1 MAWRALF
8 PGLVGDRRARP
19 EDVTSDPFARPD
31 ADQAPESDDLSLALD
46 EIEAAALDIY
56 ASNGLPRQP
65 GHYRLAPN
73 ETEWRFIGADLTPE
87 ARFSLTL
94 EHPSEQGWRFAR
106 LQDLGARSDR
116 ADLREAS
123 RLLND
128 IAMFRKARRGVLTQ
142 DHLLMAMEL
151 GGAWRALRD
160 AEAVRTSKLNLS
172 VPGNI
177 RARRD
182 KPISEA

>member
-8 PGLVGDRRARP
+8 PGLIGGRRARQQ
-19 EDVTSDPFARPD
+19 DVDPDPFVRPD
-31 ADQAPESDDLSLALD
+31 ADHAPESDDLSVALD
-46 EIEAAALDIY
+46 EIEAAALELY
-56 ASNGLPRQP
+56 ASNGLPGQP

-73 ETEWRFIGADLTPE
+73 ETEWRFIGADLKPE
-87 ARFSLTL
+87 ARFALTL
-94 EHPSEQGWRFAR
+94 EHPPEQGWRFAR

-116 ADLREAS
+116 AELREAS

-128 IAMFRKARRGVLTQ
+128 IAVFRQARRGVLTQ

-160 AEAVRTSKLNLS
+160 ARAVRTSRLNLS
-172 VPGNI
+172 VPRKT
-177 RARRD
+177 RAVRD

>member
-8 PGLVGDRRARP
+8 SGVIGDRRARR
-19 EDVTSDPFARPD
+19 EDVGPDPFARPD
-31 ADQAPESDDLSLALD
+31 ADQAPEPDDLSLALD
-46 EIEAAALDIY
+46 EIEAAALDVY
-56 ASNGLPRQP
+56 ASHGLPAQP

-73 ETEWRFIGADLTPE
+73 ETEWRFIGADLKPE
-87 ARFSLTL
+87 ARFALTL
-94 EHPSEQGWRFAR
+94 EHPPEEGWRFAR

-116 ADLREAS
+116 AELREAS

-128 IAMFRKARRGVLTQ
+128 IAVFRQARRGVLTQ

-160 AEAVRTSKLNLS
+160 ARAVRTSRLNLS
-172 VPGNI
+172 IPRQASAG
-177 RARRD
+177 RD
-182 KPISEA
+182 KPVSEA